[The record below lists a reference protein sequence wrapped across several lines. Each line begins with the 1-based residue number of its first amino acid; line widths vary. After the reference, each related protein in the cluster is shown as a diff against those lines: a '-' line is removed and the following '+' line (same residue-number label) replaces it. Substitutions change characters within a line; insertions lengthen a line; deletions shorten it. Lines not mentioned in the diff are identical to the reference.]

1 MHVDKILLRARIRKL
16 LQTRTQVSLAEIL
29 AVHPLDQGLAE
40 VVAYMSLAAD
50 DIKALIDGGRKQT
63 VVWSDAALGPR
74 QATIPLVV
82 FTR

>member
-1 MHVDKILLRARIRKL
+1 MIPTFNESA
-16 LQTRTQVSLAEIL
+16 
-29 AVHPLDQGLAE
+29 
-40 VVAYMSLAAD
+40 